1 MDNEKNSSYGYGKM
15 SMWQWIAI
23 YVVIGA
29 IIYGLI
35 YYFFM
40 SRKSG
45 NFYGTTPQSPTITLQ
60 QTPSSTSTKTPSSSP
75 SASITSNNIYMV
87 KSDPVKGNYLTD
99 FQGIT
104 LYIFD
109 KDKAGVSNCYDICAI
124 TWPPYTSGA
133 TAQSQMP
140 RNITVI
146 SRTDGTKQ
154 FAWKDKPLYHYIN
167 DKKTGD
173 LNGDG
178 FGGIWHLV
186 KP

>member
-1 MDNEKNSSYGYGKM
+1 MDNDKNSSYGYEKR
-15 SMWQWIAI
+15 SIWQWIAI
-23 YVVIGA
+23 YVVIAA
-29 IIYGLI
+29 IIYALI
-35 YYFFM
+35 YYFFIA
-40 SRKSG
+40 RKSG
-45 NFYGTTPQSPTITLQ
+45 NFYGATPQSPAITKQ
-60 QTPSSTSTKTPSSSP
+60 PKPSITAINTPTSSP
-75 SASITSNNIYMV
+75 SASVTSNNIYMI
-87 KSDPVKGNYLTD
+87 KSDPVKGNHLTD
-99 FQGIT
+99 FQGMT

-109 KDKAGVSNCYDICAI
+109 KDQQGVSNCYGTCAQ

-140 RNITVI
+140 QNITVI

-154 FAWKDKPLYHYIN
+154 FAWKGMPLYYYSN
-167 DKKTGD
+167 DKKAGD

>member
-1 MDNEKNSSYGYGKM
+1 MDDDKGSPQSYGKM
-15 SMWQWIAI
+15 SIWQWIAI

-29 IIYGLI
+29 VIYGLI

-40 SRKSG
+40 SQKSG
-45 NFYGTTPQSPTITLQ
+45 NLYGVTPQNPTITLQ
-60 QTPSSTSTKTPSSSP
+60 QAPSINPTSTPSSSP
-75 SASITSNNIYMV
+75 SASVTSNNIYMV
-87 KSDPVKGNYLTD
+87 KSDPVKGNYLAD

-109 KDKAGVSNCYDICAI
+109 KDKAGVSNCYDLCAT

-133 TAQSQMP
+133 AAQSTMP
-140 RNITVI
+140 KDITVI

-154 FAWKDKPLYHYIN
+154 FAWKNLPLYHYIN
-167 DKKTGD
+167 DKKTGE
-173 LNGDG
+173 LKGDG